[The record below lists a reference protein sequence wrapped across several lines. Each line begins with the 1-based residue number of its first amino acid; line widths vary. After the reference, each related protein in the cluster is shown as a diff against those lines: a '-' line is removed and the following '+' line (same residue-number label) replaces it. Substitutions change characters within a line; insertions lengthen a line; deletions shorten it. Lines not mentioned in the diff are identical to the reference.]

1 MTNKIVET
9 FDYGNINEENQKTV
23 SEVINLINQ
32 LPDDTNIKMLATLL
46 ENKFKLVEIPR
57 YDAMQTEIVNK
68 ALKVGLVPT
77 IAGWNQS
84 ITSTG
89 NDMLYPIIYFSADI
103 RKFIELGLE
112 LKK

>member
-1 MTNKIVET
+1 MTNKIVEN
-9 FDYGNINEENQKTV
+9 FDYGNINDENKKTV
-23 SEVINLINQ
+23 SEIINLINQ
-32 LPDDTNIKMLATLL
+32 LPEDTNIKMLATLL

-68 ALKVGLVPT
+68 AIKIGLIPT

-84 ITSTG
+84 VTTTG

-103 RKFIELGLE
+103 RKFIELSLE